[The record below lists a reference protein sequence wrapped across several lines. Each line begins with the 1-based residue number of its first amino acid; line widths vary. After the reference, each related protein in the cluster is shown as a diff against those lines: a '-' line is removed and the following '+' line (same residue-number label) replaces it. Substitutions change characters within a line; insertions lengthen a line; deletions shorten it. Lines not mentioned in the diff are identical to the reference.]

1 MLENATITMP
11 YKELDVLLQEVKSL
25 EEKTKNIPMEM
36 DEEEFE
42 TDPFKNALDT
52 IFDLLEEASK
62 LTNADEKQH
71 FIYEGMKIYC
81 KTFGIDDKELL
92 ENVSNGTEPK
102 K

>member
-25 EEKTKNIPMEM
+25 KKKIKNIPMEM
-36 DEEEFE
+36 DEEDFE

-62 LTNADEKQH
+62 LTNANEKQY
-71 FIYEGMKIYC
+71 FIYEGMKTYC
-81 KTFGIDDKELL
+81 ETFGIDDKELL
-92 ENVSNGTEPK
+92 ENVSKGTEPK
-102 K
+102 